1 MFLIW
6 ATLFFAVKSNTANT
20 DLTQKPT
27 VTILTEGQQ
36 TTLNCTAPGL
46 CSGSRPNITWMWRR
60 TGENDSHITGNIT
73 EFKTE
78 NLTAVTQRHSST
90 LTFNLSA
97 EHHGTKVT
105 CKVSFTNNI
114 TTEETVTLNVTYVK
128 KPQITGN
135 RTVTEG
141 DTLHLTCKTFPLSL
155 VMWTQVP
162 SNKTLIGL
170 QNKTETATLV
180 IHNVTAEHT
189 GQYVCTAIHFN
200 MTVYANV
207 TVTLHPKILNSS
219 RCKHKLEVLT
229 CVCIS
234 HGFPLP
240 TIKWPLLENHPEYFV
255 STSVSNHTVNSTVI
269 LNVKKQSNTVECV
282 SRNKNGK
289 VKGNLSVDEDKQEE
303 EGHVGQIMKLLGVV
317 TRLEMIITFFIGALI
332 SAVICC
338 LVTKCHRKK
347 QRTYGNMTE
356 TLEMVTSHE
365 EPLIDAG
372 QAVEDEQAIDQ
383 EASDA
388 GGAVA
393 AGKSDVEYSNLDFS
407 LINRPNPAEAGTKQ
421 GTPETEYAEI
431 KKDKAKERE
440 DGEKREEEEMIGEDE
455 ETKYCVPEEEEGED
469 GALYSTVKD
478 VMGEDSIA

>member
-1 MFLIW
+1 
-6 ATLFFAVKSNTANT
+6 
-20 DLTQKPT
+20 
-27 VTILTEGQQ
+27 
-36 TTLNCTAPGL
+36 
-46 CSGSRPNITWMWRR
+46 
-60 TGENDSHITGNIT
+60 NDSHITGNIT

-90 LTFNLSA
+90 LTFNPSA
-97 EHHGTKVT
+97 EHHGTDVT

-114 TTEETVTLNVTYVK
+114 TTEETVTLNVTDVK

-135 RTVTEG
+135 RTIKEG
-141 DTLHLTCKTFPLSL
+141 DTLHLTCKTFPSSL

-162 SNKTLIGL
+162 SNKNLHNKTGIGP
-170 QNKTETATLV
+170 QNNTETATIV

-189 GQYVCTAIHFN
+189 GQYVCTAVHFN

-207 TVTLHPKILNSS
+207 IVTLHPKILNSS
-219 RCKHKLEVLT
+219 RCKNKLEVLT

-234 HGFPLP
+234 QGSPLP
-240 TIKWPLLENHPEYFV
+240 TIEWPLLENHPEYFV
-255 STSVSNHTVNSTVI
+255 STSVSNLTVNSTVI
-269 LNVKKQSNTVECV
+269 LTVKNQNNTVECV
-282 SRNKNGK
+282 SRNKNGE
-289 VKGNLSVDEDKQEE
+289 VKGNLIVDEDKEGE
-303 EGHVGQIMKLLGVV
+303 EGHAGHIMKLLGVV

-347 QRTYGNMTE
+347 QRTYGNVTE

-383 EASDA
+383 EAAEA

-407 LINRPNPAEAGTKQ
+407 LIKRPNPAEAGTTQ

-431 KKDKAKERE
+431 KKEKAKERE
-440 DGEKREEEEMIGEDE
+440 DGEGREEEEMIGEDE
-455 ETKYCVPEEEEGED
+455 ETKYCVPDEEEGED

-478 VMGEDSIA
+478 VMGEDSVA